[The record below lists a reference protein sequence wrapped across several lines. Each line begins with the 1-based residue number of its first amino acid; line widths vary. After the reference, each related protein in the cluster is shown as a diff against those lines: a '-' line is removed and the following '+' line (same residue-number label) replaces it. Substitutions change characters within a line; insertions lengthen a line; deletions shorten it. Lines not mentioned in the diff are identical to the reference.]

1 MVSQT
6 IILLVDQS
14 MLFVKYSCSFSLR
27 HLSDINK
34 DNALNLD
41 EFCIAMHLVVALR
54 HGLELPSTLP
64 AVLLPEKETGGNIST
79 VQGMHSDSSDISPTK
94 LEKCKTV

>member
-1 MVSQT
+1 MQLHVSVADVWD
-6 IILLVDQS
+6 VDYS
-14 MLFVKYSCSFSLR
+14 RGVCKKYTCSFSPR

-64 AVLLPEKETGGNIST
+64 AILLPAKKETGGN
-79 VQGMHSDSSDISPTK
+79 VECM
-94 LEKCKTV
+94 

>member
-1 MVSQT
+1 MIVVRST
-6 IILLVDQS
+6 
-14 MLFVKYSCSFSLR
+14 LFWSHYDPPTFFCFFR

-41 EFCIAMHLVVALR
+41 EFCIAMHLVVAMR

-64 AVLLPEKETGGNIST
+64 SVLLPVNKETAVSGI
-79 VQGMHSDSSDISPTK
+79 
-94 LEKCKTV
+94 

>member
-1 MVSQT
+1 MN
-6 IILLVDQS
+6 
-14 MLFVKYSCSFSLR
+14 SCSLSFR

-34 DNALNLD
+34 DNALNLA

-64 AVLLPEKETGGNIST
+64 NVLLPEKKEAEGNSNT
-79 VQGMHSDSSDISPTK
+79 VQGMSNSDTFMSY
-94 LEKCKTV
+94 VQMQAY

>member
-1 MVSQT
+1 MFCFQ
-6 IILLVDQS
+6 
-14 MLFVKYSCSFSLR
+14 R
-27 HLSDINK
+27 HLSDIDK

-64 AVLLPEKETGGNIST
+64 GVLLHTRKEAEGEKTPFFQLWELVISS
-79 VQGMHSDSSDISPTK
+79 V
-94 LEKCKTV
+94 VV

>member
-1 MVSQT
+1 
-6 IILLVDQS
+6 
-14 MLFVKYSCSFSLR
+14 MLFINKYTYCFSLR

-64 AVLLPEKETGGNIST
+64 AVLLPGKKETGGNINT
-79 VQGMHSDSSDISPTK
+79 VQDMLSDSSDMSTTQI
-94 LEKCKTV
+94 EKCNTVYISWKVCGE

>member
-1 MVSQT
+1 MTLQ
-6 IILLVDQS
+6 QFF
-14 MLFVKYSCSFSLR
+14 LFFR

-34 DNALNLD
+34 DNALNVD

-64 AVLLPEKETGGNIST
+64 NVLLPVNKETAVSGIWIYGSST
-79 VQGMHSDSSDISPTK
+79 TQSIAALIEAGV
-94 LEKCKTV
+94 VN

>member
-1 MVSQT
+1 MYTVAQN
-6 IILLVDQS
+6 LH
-14 MLFVKYSCSFSLR
+14 FFSFR

-54 HGLELPSTLP
+54 HGFELPSTLP
-64 AVLLPEKETGGNIST
+64 AVLLPEKKESACSGYLL
-79 VQGMHSDSSDISPTK
+79 K
-94 LEKCKTV
+94 

>member
-1 MVSQT
+1 MYDCPVA
-6 IILLVDQS
+6 
-14 MLFVKYSCSFSLR
+14 SFKR
-27 HLSDINK
+27 HLSDLNK

-64 AVLLPEKETGGNIST
+64 SVLLPEKKEEGNVHFTCAELIRLTFNMGGQIIFFST
-79 VQGMHSDSSDISPTK
+79 CT
-94 LEKCKTV
+94 L

>member
-1 MVSQT
+1 MYCSL
-6 IILLVDQS
+6 IIQELY
-14 MLFVKYSCSFSLR
+14 VKKYICSFSLR

-64 AVLLPEKETGGNIST
+64 AILLPAKKETGGNVNI
-79 VQGMHSDSSDISPTK
+79 I
-94 LEKCKTV
+94 

>member
-1 MVSQT
+1 MIVVRST
-6 IILLVDQS
+6 
-14 MLFVKYSCSFSLR
+14 LFWSHYDTPTFFLFFR

-64 AVLLPEKETGGNIST
+64 NVLLPVNKETAVSGI
-79 VQGMHSDSSDISPTK
+79 
-94 LEKCKTV
+94 

>member
-1 MVSQT
+1 MS
-6 IILLVDQS
+6 D
-14 MLFVKYSCSFSLR
+14 SFSFKNISGINVHCITKYPFFFSFR

-54 HGLELPSTLP
+54 HGFELPSTLP
-64 AVLLPEKETGGNIST
+64 DVSLPEKKESAGSGY
-79 VQGMHSDSSDISPTK
+79 
-94 LEKCKTV
+94 LLR